1 MKAVIFD
8 LDGVLLSTD
17 MLHYAAWK
25 QIADEEGIYF
35 DQKINDRLRGVSRM
49 DSLDIILENA
59 DRKYSDEEKIDLA
72 EKKNRLYVDSL
83 TAINPESLYPGTKDM
98 LCKLKKA
105 CIRIAVGSSSKN
117 ARMIL
122 KNAGILDLFDFV
134 SDGNGLCRSKPDP
147 EVFLKAAAGLNADN
161 AECIVVEDAEAG
173 LIAAKRAGMTAYG
186 IGVDNPSG
194 VADKYFG
201 KTTDILSAI
210 IEDMILGGGNK

>member
-59 DRKYSDEEKIDLA
+59 KRKYSDEEKINLA

-83 TAINPESLYPGTKDM
+83 AAINPESLYPGTKDM
-98 LCKLKKA
+98 LCKLKKP
-105 CIRIAVGSSSKN
+105 
-117 ARMIL
+117 
-122 KNAGILDLFDFV
+122 V
-134 SDGNGLCRSKPDP
+134 SELRLGLRQKMP
-147 EVFLKAAAGLNADN
+147 E
-161 AECIVVEDAEAG
+161 
-173 LIAAKRAGMTAYG
+173 
-186 IGVDNPSG
+186 
-194 VADKYFG
+194 
-201 KTTDILSAI
+201 
-210 IEDMILGGGNK
+210 